1 MQLWTVMMIVFIVA
15 SIANYSLQTYEDC
28 RTISSNA
35 NETQHF
41 ARRHLSQNQTN
52 QNMSQW

>member
-41 ARRHLSQNQTN
+41 ARKHLSQNQTN